1 MNKKKV
7 FLVISGAFLFSL
19 FLLWQVGPTV
29 ARPMVKDQNPTP
41 TFPTLRI
48 PDDQVPLDRV
58 HTVGVE
64 QVIQVTDSQPSSET
78 TASSWPAHPLR
89 VPDEL
94 ASDDVKDIESVVLQ
108 GWTLRH
114 EAGLE
119 KNRGKEEAFKR
130 DLQRYFSDLPKQSP
144 ENNPEAVDEMIMG
157 EVQLPPEK
165 TGQASASVRPSP
177 LQQLDASA
185 SELERQRTY
194 IDNGRYFEQT
204 ADFVVLDFKVDKVAF
219 KRVRLEGD
227 SAEVVVDIFFRSK
240 YLHTNPDG
248 TQIVSEPVGGE
259 QHTFKLIHAADG
271 WKVTDDSFI
280 MIPGYEP

>member
-1 MNKKKV
+1 MSTKRILLMV
-7 FLVISGAFLFSL
+7 SGALLFSL
-19 FLLWQVGPTV
+19 FLLWQVMPIV
-29 ARPMVKDQNPTP
+29 AHPLGKEQNPTP
-41 TFPTLRI
+41 TIPTLRI

-64 QVIQVTDSQPSSET
+64 QVIQVSDSQSSSE
-78 TASSWPAHPLR
+78 TASSWPAIPQR

-94 ASDDVKDIESVVLQ
+94 TSEDAKTIESVVLQ

-119 KNRGKEEAFKR
+119 KNRGKEDAFKR
-130 DLQRYFSDLPKQSP
+130 DLQRYFSNLPKQSP
-144 ENNPEAVDEMIMG
+144 KNNSEAVDEMMMG

-165 TGQASASVRPSP
+165 DGQASAPVRPSP
-177 LQQLDASA
+177 LQQLDATA

-194 IDNGRYFEQT
+194 IDNGRYFEQM

-271 WKVTDDSFI
+271 WKVADDSFI